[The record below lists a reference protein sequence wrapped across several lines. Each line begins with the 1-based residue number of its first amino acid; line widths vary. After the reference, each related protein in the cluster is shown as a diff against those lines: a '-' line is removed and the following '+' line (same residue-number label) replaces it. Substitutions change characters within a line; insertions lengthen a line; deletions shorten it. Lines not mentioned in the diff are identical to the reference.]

1 MKDSGKISSFLKT
14 GEVYFPPE
22 DIVKNLR
29 INEEVYEEGK
39 RIEEFWGKISEEL
52 VWFRKWDRVLEWNP
66 PYSKW
71 FVNGKLNASYNC
83 LDRHL
88 DARGNKTALIWEG
101 EPGDRVTY
109 TYGELYREVCR
120 FSNVLKD
127 LGIKK
132 GDRITL
138 YLPMIPQLPVAMLA
152 CARIGAIHSV
162 VFAGFSPRALR
173 ERINDAESRILITAD
188 GGFRRGRIIPLKEN
202 ADEALEDAPSIE
214 HVIVVERTGKRW
226 NRYERDLTWDEVI
239 EKQDTECEAE
249 IMDSEDELFILY
261 TSGTTGKPKGVVH
274 RTGGY
279 MVGVHITA
287 KWIFDLRDDDIYWCT
302 ADIGWITGHSYIVYG
317 PLSNGA
323 TVVMYEG
330 APDHPARDRF
340 WEIIERYGVT
350 VFYTAPTAIRSF
362 MKWGDEWVKKHDL
375 SILRILGTVGEPI
388 NPRAWEWY
396 HRVVGGERCPI
407 MDTWWQ
413 TETGM
418 ILISPLPFT
427 PLKPGSATKPFPGI
441 EADVLDEDGNPCKP
455 GEGGYLVIK
464 TPWPAMLKTL
474 FRDDER
480 YIKTYWERFP
490 GVYLTGDAAKKD
502 EDGYFWILGRSDDV
516 INVSGHRIGTME
528 VESALVSHPAVAEA
542 AVVGKAHE
550 IKGQA
555 IVSFII
561 LKEGFDPDENLKE
574 LLKAH
579 VRAEIG
585 GIAVPDEIYFV
596 SSLPKTR
603 SGKIMRRILRAIE
616 SGKEIGDTSTL
627 EDEKSVK
634 EILGKK

>member
-375 SILRILGTVGEPI
+375 SSLRILGTVGEPI

>member
-1 MKDSGKISSFLKT
+1 MNDAVKISSFLKV
-14 GEVYFPPE
+14 GELYSPPE
-22 DIVKNLR
+22 DIIKNAWVDSK
-29 INEEVYEEGK
+29 IYAEGEN
-39 RIEEFWGKISEEL
+39 IEEFWGKIGEEL
-52 VWFRKWDRVLEWNP
+52 VWFEKWEKVLEWNP

-88 DARGNKTALIWEG
+88 NGRRNKLAIIWEG
-101 EPGDRVTY
+101 EPGDREKF
-109 TYGELYREVCR
+109 TYGELHREVCR
-120 FSNVLKD
+120 FSNALKD
-127 LGIKK
+127 LGVKK
-132 GDRITL
+132 GDRVTL
-138 YLPMIPQLPVAMLA
+138 YLPMIPHLPIAMLA

-162 VFAGFSPRALR
+162 VFAGFSPKALR
-173 ERINDAESRILITAD
+173 DRINDAESKILITAD
-188 GGFRRGRIIPLKEN
+188 GGFRRGKTIPLKEN
-202 ADEALEDAPSIE
+202 ADEALENAPSIE
-214 HVIVVERTGKRW
+214 HVVVVERVGKKW
-226 NRYERDLTWDEVI
+226 NRQERDVTWEDAVEG
-239 EKQDTECEAE
+239 KDTQCRAE

-279 MVGVHITA
+279 MAGVHITT
-287 KWIFDLRDDDIYWCT
+287 KWIFDLKEDDVYWCT

-330 APDHPARDRF
+330 APDYPARDRF
-340 WEIIERYGVT
+340 WDIVERYGVSI
-350 VFYTAPTAIRSF
+350 FYTAPTAIRSF
-362 MKWGDEWVKKHDL
+362 MKWGEEWVKKHDL
-375 SILRILGTVGEPI
+375 SSLRILGTVGEPI
-388 NPRAWEWY
+388 NPKAWEWY
-396 HRVVGGERCPI
+396 HRVVGGKRCPI

-427 PLKPGSATKPFPGI
+427 PLKPGSATRPFPGI
-441 EADVLDEDGNPCKP
+441 SAEILDENGDPCKP

-480 YIKTYWERFP
+480 YRKTYWEKFP
-490 GVYLTGDAAKKD
+490 GLYLTGDAGKKD

-516 INVSGHRIGTME
+516 MNVSGHRIGTME

-542 AVVGKAHE
+542 AVIGRPHE

-555 IVSFII
+555 IVAFVI
-561 LKEGFDPDENLKE
+561 LKEGFEPGEELKKQLGE
-574 LLKAH
+574 H
-579 VRAEIG
+579 VREEIG
-585 GIAVPDEIYFV
+585 GIAVPDEIHFV
-596 SSLPKTR
+596 STLPKTR